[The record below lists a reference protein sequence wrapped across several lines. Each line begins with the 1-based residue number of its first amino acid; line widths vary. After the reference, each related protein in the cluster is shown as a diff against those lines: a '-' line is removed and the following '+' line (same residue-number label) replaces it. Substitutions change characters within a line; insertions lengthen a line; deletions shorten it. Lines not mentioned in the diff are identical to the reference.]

1 MLYIY
6 TIKHYTAIKTNEKM
20 PFVATWMNLEI
31 IILREIN
38 QTKKVNIQYPL
49 YEESKKNYMN
59 ELIYKKKQIHRLK
72 Q

>member
-49 YEESKKNYMN
+49 YEESKKNYIN